1 MGYLS
6 YIQALRVG
14 EGGCGVVYRCDAL
27 PSLQHEGP
35 FAVKLL
41 SPGPQQKVV
50 SSSLKVVSNQ

>member
-27 PSLQHEGP
+27 PSLPTEGP

-50 SSSLKVVSNQ
+50 SKYSL